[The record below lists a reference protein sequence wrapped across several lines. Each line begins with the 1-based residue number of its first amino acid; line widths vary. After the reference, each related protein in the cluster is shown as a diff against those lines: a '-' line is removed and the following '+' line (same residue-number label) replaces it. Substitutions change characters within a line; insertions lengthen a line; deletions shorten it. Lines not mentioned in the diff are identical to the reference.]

1 MKKSAGPWVSAISKH
16 LVAPLIVL
24 VAITAAGA
32 ARVAAQ
38 PTTTEPNQPSAA
50 TPAQSGTP
58 QPGGALPSQSGG
70 PATPPTPSTA
80 PTPGAAAPAI
90 PPTSTPDLAAVLT
103 PKAGDTPAV
112 KQFKESGKNPY
123 YQDPKAIAEGFKLAR
138 ASACTHCHGESLGG
152 LIGPSLTNGNW
163 RHDRTRARRPL
174 RQGSLEPR
182 SLRRRPQAREA
193 SGNEPQWRQ
202 PCWRESLRHRADRRG
217 TPRRRSERR
226 QSRHRAPR
234 RR

>member
-1 MKKSAGPWVSAISKH
+1 MSAISKH

-163 RHDRTRARRPL
+163 RHVRNGTDKGMFETLYFGTSAGMAAWGKIGAL
-174 RQGSLEPR
+174 TEDDILKVIAFVR
-182 SLRRRPQAREA
+182 SKY
-193 SGNEPQWRQ
+193 
-202 PCWRESLRHRADRRG
+202 RG
-217 TPRRRSERR
+217 KSITWE
-226 QSRHRAPR
+226 
-234 RR
+234 

>member
-1 MKKSAGPWVSAISKH
+1 MSAISKH
-16 LVAPLIVL
+16 LVAPLIGL

-80 PTPGAAAPAI
+80 PTPGAAVPAI

-138 ASACTHCHGESLGG
+138 ASACTHCHGEALGG
-152 LIGPSLTNGNW
+152 LIGPGLTNGNW
-163 RHDRTRARRPL
+163 RHVRNGTDKGMFETLYFGTSAGMAAWGKS
-174 RQGSLEPR
+174 GSLTEDEILKIIAFIR
-182 SLRRRPQAREA
+182 SKY
-193 SGNEPQWRQ
+193 
-202 PCWRESLRHRADRRG
+202 RG
-217 TPRRRSERR
+217 DPKSITWE
-226 QSRHRAPR
+226 
-234 RR
+234 

>member
-1 MKKSAGPWVSAISKH
+1 VSAISKH

-58 QPGGALPSQSGG
+58 QPGGALPSQSG
-70 PATPPTPSTA
+70 
-80 PTPGAAAPAI
+80 APAI

-163 RHDRTRARRPL
+163 RHVRNGTDKGMFETLYFGTSAGMAAWGKS
-174 RQGSLEPR
+174 GSLTEDEILKVMAFVR
-182 SLRRRPQAREA
+182 SKY
-193 SGNEPQWRQ
+193 
-202 PCWRESLRHRADRRG
+202 RG
-217 TPRRRSERR
+217 DPKSITWE
-226 QSRHRAPR
+226 
-234 RR
+234 